1 MHGHS
6 EDLKP
11 KKNRKVDLGDAHSD
25 RGTILRRGLS
35 RTEAARYIGVS
46 PSLFDQMI
54 KDRRM
59 PQSIRINAR
68 VVWDRKELDEA
79 FEALKDVPEANPWD
93 DV

>member
-11 KKNRKVDLGDAHSD
+11 KKNRKVDLGDAHPD

-46 PSLFDQMI
+46 PSLFDEMVN
-54 KDRRM
+54 DGRM
-59 PQSIRINAR
+59 PQPIRINAR
-68 VVWDRKELDEA
+68 VVWDVKDLDGA
-79 FEALKDVPEANPWD
+79 FDDLKDQPGANSWD
-93 DV
+93 DM